1 MSNAPSAGG
10 GAVPPSSS
18 STSIINFDDHGRRR
32 LHERRLR
39 NSSSSPAAAAAA
51 ASSSAAAAADEAA
64 GLVREG
70 LGTAEEGDAAA
81 EFRSVRPT
89 KNKSFRA
96 EFRGEMKLRTCRK
109 HRPASVADP
118 TSVTSEASNSTGVQV

>member
-10 GAVPPSSS
+10 EAVPSSS
-18 STSIINFDDHGRRR
+18 SASINFDDHGRRR

-51 ASSSAAAAADEAA
+51 ASSSAPAAADEAA

-70 LGTAEEGDAAA
+70 LGTAEESDAAA
-81 EFRSVRPT
+81 EFRSESDQP
-89 KNKSFRA
+89 KNKSFHA
-96 EFRGEMKLRTCRK
+96 EFRGEMKLRTHAGSTAR
-109 HRPASVADP
+109 RPWPIPPPSRLRRP
-118 TSVTSEASNSTGVQV
+118 TRRVYR